1 MPFEFTTAG
10 RIIVGRGAVREAG
23 AAAAV
28 FGRRALLVSGR
39 SPARAARVRDELV
52 VAGLDV
58 IAWPTD
64 GEPDTTSVTRGVAAA
79 RDAACDVVIGVGGGS
94 ALDSAKAIAAI
105 AANDGDLFDYLE
117 VIGGSQALT
126 RPSLPVVAVPTTAG
140 TGSEVTRNAVL
151 TSSAHALKVS
161 LRSPLMMPRVA
172 IIDPELT
179 VELPRHLTATT
190 GLDALTQLIE
200 AFVSIRANPM
210 TDALCREGIRR
221 AALALPRA
229 CRDGTDLD
237 AREDMALASLWSGM
251 ALANAALGAVH
262 GCAGPIGGMF
272 AAPHGALCAALLPHM
287 MAGNLD
293 ALRSTGIHAPVLAR
307 FDEVARLLTARR
319 DATADDGVVWIRALC
334 AELDVPHLS
343 TWGVTRGG
351 LDEVVANALRTSS
364 MKGNPIV
371 LSRDA
376 LAAILDAAL

>member
-1 MPFEFTTAG
+1 MPFEFATAG

-23 AAAAV
+23 AAAVA

-52 VAGLDV
+52 GAGLDV
-58 IAWPTD
+58 IDWPTD
-64 GEPDTTSVTRGVAAA
+64 GEPDTTSITRGVAAA

-117 VIGGSQALT
+117 VIGGGRALT

-161 LRSPLMMPRVA
+161 LRSPLMLPRVA
-172 IIDPELT
+172 IVDPELT
-179 VELPRHLTATT
+179 LGLPRHLTATT

-200 AFVSIRANPM
+200 AFVSVRANPM

-221 AALALPRA
+221 AAVALPRV
-229 CRDGTDLD
+229 CRNGADLA
-237 AREDMALASLWSGM
+237 AREDMAVASLWSGM

-272 AAPHGALCAALLPHM
+272 AAPHGALCAALLPHI

-293 ALRSTGIHAPVLAR
+293 ALRSTGMQAPALVR

-319 DATADDGVVWIRALC
+319 DATADDGVAWIRALC
-334 AELDVPHLS
+334 AELDVPRLS
-343 TWGVTRGG
+343 TWGVTRDG
-351 LDEVVANALRTSS
+351 LDEVVSNALRTSS

-371 LSRDA
+371 LDRDA
-376 LAAILDAAL
+376 LVAILDAAL